1 MKILVQKVLNASV
14 TEKKVL
20 EERQR
25 NLDKQLVSQIN
36 QGFLLFIGV
45 EKGDTQT
52 QADFLAKKIA
62 NLRIFEDENNKM
74 NLSIQDVKGEI
85 LAVSQFTLAADL
97 SRGNRPGF
105 DSAARPEEAKLL
117 YEYFVAQ
124 LQTYN
129 LPVQTGIFQADMK
142 VALTNDGPCTF
153 ILEK

>member
-14 TEKKVL
+14 TV
-20 EERQR
+20 
-25 NLDKQLVSQIN
+25 NKQLVSQIN

-105 DSAARPEEAKLL
+105 DGAARPEEAKLL

>member
-14 TEKKVL
+14 TV
-20 EERQR
+20 
-25 NLDKQLVSQIN
+25 NKQLVSQIN

-74 NLSIQDVKGEI
+74 NLSIKDVKGEI

>member
-14 TEKKVL
+14 TV
-20 EERQR
+20 
-25 NLDKQLVSQIN
+25 NKQLVSQIN

-105 DSAARPEEAKLL
+105 DSAARPEDAKLL

>member
-14 TEKKVL
+14 TV
-20 EERQR
+20 
-25 NLDKQLVSQIN
+25 NKQLVSQIN

-129 LPVQTGIFQADMK
+129 LPVQTGIF
-142 VALTNDGPCTF
+142 
-153 ILEK
+153 LE

>member
-14 TEKKVL
+14 TV
-20 EERQR
+20 
-25 NLDKQLVSQIN
+25 NKQLVSQIN

-117 YEYFVAQ
+117 YEYFISQ